1 MAETW
6 KDIVCSLCR
15 IGGAC
20 ASIKEMV
27 LTRTGVVIKIIDADT
42 LGDYTSE
49 FQSVLRACEEH
60 LDNFRFSFLPYGL
73 LIKFANEGDD
83 EGDDEALSE
92 TEDTTVQDGIGPP

>member
-6 KDIVCSLCR
+6 KDSVCSPCR

-60 LDNFRFSFLPYGL
+60 LDSFRFSFHPYGL

-83 EGDDEALSE
+83 EALSE
-92 TEDTTVQDGIGPP
+92 TKDTTVQDGIGPP